1 MKKSYLLFLVI
12 VSMFMMS
19 CGGHFF
25 NPRYYYGKKSS
36 SEAEQEQIPAG
47 DVSVGTGSDVP
58 EDQDPFKVGEWNDI
72 NYKFDGKKISDFLFA
87 ASFDG
92 NNVPVYTF
100 FKDGTQW
107 VVSDALTAE
116 KKYNAKDGA
125 NTAQGYTI
133 SDATFYR
140 YDGKNPL
147 VDPESEY
154 NTSERMER
162 FVFYRLVGEAVIVPL
177 NNYLIAVDTYSKL
190 VFAYGKIT
198 KTGSKLGQ
206 YYPTA
211 FEAVELHGDKRPFYE
226 YDPIGFMA
234 YDEVK
239 DVMTLT
245 LYEEYQNEMAKDANA
260 YFPQV
265 HDASRGIAYY
275 DGPSSAGRS
284 PYYYVNVADIDP
296 STILDK
302 FVSKT
307 YGTRN
312 KLMLYN
318 YEFSPDG
325 KTLTVTSTYFYEEN
339 NPSTT
344 QYTFSKVTGAT
355 SVEYTNSNGASIVIT
370 GLGADFEKI
379 KDEDREYTLNYKDP
393 GPDFIYRV
401 AGKIYKNTEED
412 RTYEFSVDGMSFKY
426 TDGSGTKTYYFS
438 QQSDPSEA
446 KAAYSQTGSVF
457 WGIKLSEYNG
467 TKDGQI
473 SGASVEVGMINPDL
487 AMTGTLSSYVAYID
501 QSTIPSRFVETVSGQ
516 TYFYRNYQEPNSGNG
531 NSLNAYKYVFNKDA
545 TELTYTEMVYKQ
557 EDVSTK
563 YKLQS
568 VDGSKAVYTSTDG
581 SKTLSLALG
590 MNPNMIYDGEGSS
603 LADYTATDYGP
614 FFLDIVRGSEYIAED
629 KSYKYNFTSDG
640 KILTFTYASGEEIK
654 YDYSQTGT
662 EYFKAAYKQQNTW
675 FPRYWA
681 LRVTSLGGVLEMST
695 GSLAFPTDIL
705 RDAAYGWKA
714 ILGSGSL
721 VKDPFLNAVA
731 GRVFEVRNGT
741 DSTKLERYTFSSGGA
756 SIVYEQIDWYTDQPI
771 EGSRV
776 EYYGYEKSSDTKGIY
791 KYNDS
796 LNNTIN
802 KIEFSVDSMSPT
814 KLFKANGEV
823 GQYNYQDP
831 GPYIYDVIKGKT
843 YKRTDGSTYVVD
855 DTGKSIKYYKDGIG
869 TDLTRTYTFN
879 KVNEDNHLEA
889 AYYDPDE
896 WLFGYGA
903 YWAVEIMEEYKDVN
917 LYVSSGALKDPDH
930 AINSGAYNDPYVKVQ

>member
-12 VSMFMMS
+12 ISMFMMS

-25 NPRYYYGKKSS
+25 NPRYYYGKNDSQT
-36 SEAEQEQIPAG
+36 EAEQEVPSDIG
-47 DVSVGTGSDVP
+47 IGSSDVP
-58 EDQDPFKVGEWNDI
+58 ADQDPFKVGEWNTID
-72 NYKFDGKKISDFLFA
+72 YKFDGKKILDFLFA

-92 NNVPVYTF
+92 NNVPMYSF

-107 VVSDALTAE
+107 VVSDAATAE
-116 KKYNAKDGA
+116 KKYNAKDGV
-125 NTAQGYTI
+125 NKAQGYDITA
-133 SDATFYR
+133 ATFYR
-140 YDGKNPL
+140 YDAKNPL
-147 VDPESEY
+147 VAPESDY

-162 FVFYRLVGEAVIVPL
+162 FVFYRLVGKAVVVPL

-198 KTGSKLGQ
+198 KTGSTMGQ
-206 YYPTA
+206 AYPTA

-226 YDPIGFMA
+226 YDPIGFMS
-234 YDEVK
+234 YDEAD

-245 LYEEYQNEMAKDANA
+245 LYEEYQNEMAVDANA

-265 HDASRGIAYY
+265 HDASRAIAGY
-275 DGPSSAGRS
+275 DGPTSAGRS

-296 STILDK
+296 AAILDK
-302 FVSKT
+302 FKSKT
-307 YGTRN
+307 YGIRDR
-312 KLMLYN
+312 LMLYN
-318 YEFSPDG
+318 YKFSEDG
-325 KTLTVTSTYFYEEN
+325 KTVTLTSTYFYEEN
-339 NPSTT
+339 TPSTV

-355 SVEYTNSNGASIVIT
+355 SLEYTNSNGAAIVIT
-370 GLGADFEKI
+370 GLGIDFDKI
-379 KDEDREYTLNYKDP
+379 KDEEREEYILNYEDP

-401 AGKIYKNTEED
+401 AGKIYNNAEEKI
-412 RTYEFSVDGMSFKY
+412 TYEFSVDGMSFKY
-426 TDGSGTKTYYFS
+426 IENGNAKTYNFIK
-438 QQSDPSEA
+438 QSDPSESR
-446 KAAYSQTGSVF
+446 AAYSSSGSRF
-457 WGIKLSEYNG
+457 WGIKLSEHEG
-467 TKDGQI
+467 IKDGKI
-473 SGASVEVGMINPDL
+473 SGGSYEDLDASIAL
-487 AMTGTLSSYVAYID
+487 TGNLDSYPAYID
-501 QSTIPSRFVETVSGQ
+501 QSTISSKFIETVSGQ
-516 TYFYRNYQEPNSGNG
+516 TYFYRNYTEPNSGNG

-581 SKTLSLALG
+581 KILNLALG
-590 MNPNMIYDGEGSS
+590 INANMIYDDLNTP
-603 LADYTATDYGP
+603 LAYNDLTDKGP

-629 KSYKYNFTSDG
+629 KSYSYKFSSDG
-640 KILTFTYASGEEIK
+640 KLLTFTYASGESIQ
-654 YDYSQTGT
+654 YDYIQVGT

-681 LRVTSLGGVLEMST
+681 LQVTSLGSILEMST
-695 GSLAFPTDIL
+695 GSLAAADHIL

-796 LNNTIN
+796 LNSTIN

-831 GPYIYDVIKGKT
+831 GPYIYDVVKGKKFVCANGNTLQFGADGKTITQHNEDPEVGLSKTETYTFQKVKDGNHTVSVYWEDNAGIFGCWKFVVEDKGKT
-843 YKRTDGSTYVVD
+843 VKQA
-855 DTGKSIKYYKDGIG
+855 TG
-869 TDLTRTYTFN
+869 
-879 KVNEDNHLEA
+879 A
-889 AYYDPDE
+889 WADP
-896 WLFGYGA
+896 
-903 YWAVEIMEEYKDVN
+903 N
-917 LYVSSGALKDPDH
+917 SSLNTSVLGE
-930 AINSGAYNDPYVKVQ
+930 PYILQE

>member
-58 EDQDPFKVGEWNDI
+58 EDQDPFKIGEWNDI
-72 NYKFDGKKISDFLFA
+72 NYKFDGKKILDFLFA

-234 YDEVK
+234 YDEVD

-318 YEFSPDG
+318 YEFSSDG

-379 KDEDREYTLNYKDP
+379 KDEDREYTLNYEDP

-401 AGKIYKNTEED
+401 AGKIYKNTD
-412 RTYEFSVDGMSFKY
+412 DGITYEFSVDGMSFKY

-473 SGASVEVGMINPDL
+473 SGASIEAGMINPDL

-501 QSTIPSRFVETVSGQ
+501 ASTIPSRFVETVSGQ

-568 VDGSKAVYTSTDG
+568 VDGSKAVYKSTDG
-581 SKTLSLALG
+581 KTLNLALG

-681 LRVTSLGGVLEMST
+681 LRVTSLGSVLEMST

-771 EGSRV
+771 ENSRV
-776 EYYGYEKSSDTKGIY
+776 EYYGYEKSSDTKGVY

-831 GPYIYDVIKGKT
+831 GPYIYDVCKGKT
-843 YKRTDGSTYVVD
+843 YTATGDGETFTFTFSD
-855 DTGKSIKYYKDGIG
+855 DGKTIDFKNPNAWWPWETKEA
-869 TDLTRTYTFN
+869 TYTFD
-879 KVNEDNHLEA
+879 KVEDGYHLKAGYKQQA
-889 AYYDPDE
+889 AVYYAFKVEQKGKMLYCSTASLGTSDDI
-896 WLFGYGA
+896 FNAAIYG
-903 YWAVEIMEEYKDVN
+903 WESTTE
-917 LYVSSGALKDPDH
+917 
-930 AINSGAYNDPYVKVQ
+930 

>member
-58 EDQDPFKVGEWNDI
+58 EDQDPFKIGEWNDI
-72 NYKFDGKKISDFLFA
+72 NYKFDGKKILDFLFA

-92 NNVPVYTF
+92 NNVPVYSF

-234 YDEVK
+234 YDEVN

-318 YEFSPDG
+318 YEFSSDG

-379 KDEDREYTLNYKDP
+379 KDEDREYVLNYQDP

-401 AGKIYKNTEED
+401 AGKIYKNTD
-412 RTYEFSVDGMSFKY
+412 DGITYEFSVDGMSFKY

-446 KAAYSQTGSVF
+446 KAAYSQNGGNF
-457 WGIKLSEYNG
+457 WGIKLSEHDG
-467 TKDGQI
+467 VKDGQI
-473 SGASVEVGMINPDL
+473 SGAVTEIGMINPGM

-501 QSTIPSRFVETVSGQ
+501 ASTIPSRFVETVSGQ

-568 VDGSKAVYTSTDG
+568 VDGSKAVYKSTDG
-581 SKTLSLALG
+581 KTLNLALG

-640 KILTFTYASGEEIK
+640 KILTFTYSSGEEIK

-681 LRVTSLGGVLEMST
+681 LRVTSLGSVLEMST

-796 LNNTIN
+796 LNSTIT

-814 KLFKANGEV
+814 KLFKSGGQVGE
-823 GQYNYQDP
+823 YNYQDP
-831 GPYIYDVIKGKT
+831 GPYIYDVVKGKKFVCENGNT
-843 YKRTDGSTYVVD
+843 IEFGPDGKTIIQNNVD
-855 DTGKSIKYYKDGIG
+855 PAISLSKYE
-869 TDLTRTYTFN
+869 TYTFQ
-879 KVNEDNHLEA
+879 KVQDGKHTVSAYWEDDA
-889 AYYDPDE
+889 GI
-896 WLFGYGA
+896 FGY
-903 YWAVEIMEEYKDVN
+903 WKFVVEDKGKSVWQ
-917 LYVSSGALKDPDH
+917 SSGAL
-930 AINSGAYNDPYVKVQ
+930 ATANNIINSGSKGDTYILQE